1 MANGSDSSPLDPND
15 VLDIQAAAS
24 ALSNPLREPG
34 MNASESAGA
43 VIPVSLLVSS
53 ARLLIERH
61 LALAWIRGEISNY
74 TRASSGH
81 AYFLLKDAQAQV
93 RCVLFRHKAQLLGFA
108 LEDGMQVEVRAT
120 PTIYEARGEF
130 QLNVETVRLGG
141 VGALYAR
148 FARLKARLDAAGWF
162 APERKRPLPRFPRA
176 VGIVTSLRAA
186 ALSDVLTTLA
196 RRTPSTPVILYPA
209 SVQGGAAAAE
219 VVAAIAAANARA
231 EVDVLIVCRGGGSI
245 EDLWVFNEESVARAV
260 LDSRIPII
268 SGIGHETDFT
278 ICDFVAD
285 VRAPTPTGA
294 AALLG
299 VDRAALLAQVAA
311 QVARWR
317 RAAERGLEIRMQRL
331 DGVSRRLVHPAD
343 QIAAQRERLAAL
355 ALRLA
360 RAASR
365 AQAQRR
371 QAVVVSGRT
380 LARLL
385 RAPPTGRAALERA
398 RLLWQRGARGH
409 LSALAQQ
416 LARFESGLRHLGPQA
431 VLERGYSIV
440 MTTSGVI
447 VQDAAQTALG
457 DTLRLRFAR
466 GTAAAQ
472 VTNKTE
478 D

>member
-1 MANGSDSSPLDPND
+1 MPDRCDLLLLHRGN
-15 VLDIQAAAS
+15 VLDNGAAAT
-24 ALSNPLREPG
+24 AMSNPLDEPA
-34 MNASESAGA
+34 MNVSPSAWP
-43 VIPVSLLVSS
+43 VWPVSLLVSS

-61 LALAWIRGEISNY
+61 LALAWIRGEVSNY

-130 QLNVETVRLGG
+130 QLNVETVRLAG
-141 VGALYAR
+141 VGALYEQ
-148 FARLKARLDAAGWF
+148 FARLKARLEVAGWF

-176 VGIVTSLRAA
+176 IGVVTSRRAA

-196 RRTPSTPVILYPA
+196 RRMPYVPVIVYPA
-209 SVQGGAAAAE
+209 SVQGGGAAAE
-219 VVAAIAAANARA
+219 IAAAIAEANARA

-245 EDLWVFNEESVARAV
+245 EDLWAFNEEAVARAV
-260 LDSRIPII
+260 LDSRLPVV

-294 AALLG
+294 AALVG
-299 VDRAALLAQVAA
+299 FDRAALLTQLAA
-311 QVARWR
+311 LLARWR
-317 RAAERGLEIRMQRL
+317 RAAERGLETRMQRL
-331 DGVSRRLVHPAD
+331 DGASRRLVHPAD
-343 QIAAQRERLAAL
+343 RIAAQRERLGVL

-360 RAASR
+360 RAAVRVQEQRRHGLALS
-365 AQAQRR
+365 AQA
-371 QAVVVSGRT
+371 

-385 RAPPTGRAALERA
+385 RAPPSERMALERA
-398 RLLWQRGARGH
+398 RGRWQRACSDRIGT
-409 LSALAQQ
+409 LAHT
-416 LARFESGLRHLGPQA
+416 LARLESALRHLSPQG

-440 MTTSGVI
+440 TTASGAI
-447 VQDAAQTALG
+447 VQDAAQTAVGDALG
-457 DTLRLRFAR
+457 LRFAR
-466 GTAAAQ
+466 GTATAR
-472 VTNKTE
+472 VTGKTSA
-478 D
+478 